1 MYLTVG
7 FSENVI
13 FTLFSSKCQMK
24 LSWFKGVGGGGGGG
38 AGQDAFAGVSFHVE
52 AQARFFFVSFDAMC
66 QLTHTEPKLMPCAR

>member
-24 LSWFKGVGGGGGGG
+24 LSWFKGVGGGGGWGG
-38 AGQDAFAGVSFHVE
+38 RAGQKMLLLEYPS
-52 AQARFFFVSFDAMC
+52 
-66 QLTHTEPKLMPCAR
+66 T